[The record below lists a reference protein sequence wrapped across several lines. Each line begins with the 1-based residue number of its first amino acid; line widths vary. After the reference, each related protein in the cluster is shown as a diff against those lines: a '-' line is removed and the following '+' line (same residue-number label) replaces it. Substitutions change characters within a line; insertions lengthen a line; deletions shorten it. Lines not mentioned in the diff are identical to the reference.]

1 MGIEMFPVPLT
12 RVCSERSGAPY
23 TAISSSSPGPINNA
37 ELGIGEAFESGGFS
51 DVSTAI
57 FGDSLGDWIVIPF
70 GSVLFCADPMT
81 SQHTRMLRV
90 TVEFSRK
97 EREFERRRITA

>member
-12 RVCSERSGAPY
+12 RVCSERSGTPY
-23 TAISSSSPGPINNA
+23 TAISSSSPGPINNT

-57 FGDSLGDWIVIPF
+57 FGDWIVIPF

-81 SQHTRMLRV
+81 SQHTRMLRI

-97 EREFERRRITA
+97 EREFERRRISG